1 MRVDKKTDWTPF
13 DWSKVPSYTKD
24 GKMIIDNADIFER
37 VIRKIQ
43 DETGANPAEIMDA
56 INNDDEYIVVPETF
70 DEVYKRFFG

>member
-1 MRVDKKTDWTPF
+1 VDKKTDWTPF

>member
-1 MRVDKKTDWTPF
+1 MDKKTDWTPF

>member
-1 MRVDKKTDWTPF
+1 
-13 DWSKVPSYTKD
+13 
-24 GKMIIDNADIFER
+24 MIIDNADIFER